1 MKLCTL
7 KQKLIGKLK
16 VLYIYIYIYIIQL
29 IDFDLGGATAKVA
42 KGREFFCMR
51 ILEAIAPLGLNIMK
65 ATIITFNL
73 LFICSVCDMV

>member
-16 VLYIYIYIYIIQL
+16 VLYIIQL

-73 LFICSVCDMV
+73 LFVCSVCDIV